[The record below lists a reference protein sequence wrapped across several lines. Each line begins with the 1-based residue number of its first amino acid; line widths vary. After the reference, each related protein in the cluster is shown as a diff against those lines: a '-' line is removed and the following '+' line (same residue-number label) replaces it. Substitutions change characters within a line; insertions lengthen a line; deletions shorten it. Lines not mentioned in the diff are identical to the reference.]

1 MPGPAKA
8 PDAGEGRASE
18 LVAEARTGR
27 RLPTTLHY
35 GGNCMRE
42 VRDRMHVR
50 RDLIKC
56 LAPCAGTLLGARRE
70 PSTRSQIIGFRC
82 ARGAKK

>member
-18 LVAEARTGR
+18 PVAEARTGR

-42 VRDRMHVR
+42 ARDRIPQTAANAAPARWVDAIQVAQM
-50 RDLIKC
+50 RDGRVL
-56 LAPCAGTLLGARRE
+56 
-70 PSTRSQIIGFRC
+70 
-82 ARGAKK
+82 